1 MTLTAYQIK
10 LRGYLDE
17 DFAAAYCP
25 PGTQISTENE
35 VTTLGN
41 LQTDQ
46 SGIIGLLRHL
56 HGLGCTILELTTAK
70 ESIC

>member
-1 MTLTAYQIK
+1 MTTNVYQIK
-10 LRGYLDE
+10 LRGYLDD

-25 PGTQISTENE
+25 PKTQVSNEND

-56 HGLGCTILELTTAK
+56 HGLGCTILEMTIEK
-70 ESIC
+70 ETP

>member
-1 MTLTAYQIK
+1 MTPAIYQVK
-10 LRGYLDE
+10 LRGYLDD

-25 PGTQISTENE
+25 PEAQISTENGI
-35 VTTLGN
+35 TTLGN

-56 HGLGCTILELTTAK
+56 HGLGCTIIELTTEK
-70 ESIC
+70 EL

>member
-1 MTLTAYQIK
+1 MTPSVYQIK
-10 LRGYLDE
+10 LRGTLDD

-25 PGTQISTENE
+25 PEAQISTKNDI
-35 VTTLGN
+35 TTLNN

-56 HGLGCTILELTTAK
+56 HGLGCVILELTIQQET
-70 ESIC
+70 